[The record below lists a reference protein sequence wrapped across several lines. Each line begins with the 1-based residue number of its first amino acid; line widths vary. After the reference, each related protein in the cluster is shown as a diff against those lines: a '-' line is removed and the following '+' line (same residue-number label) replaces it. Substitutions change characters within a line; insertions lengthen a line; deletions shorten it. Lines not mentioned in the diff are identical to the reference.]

1 MDIKAEVEKIVAK
14 ATKDGDF
21 KDKLMKDPAGTIK
34 GLVGDKVDKETMD
47 KIVETVKGAI
57 GKGSIAEIGDTV
69 KGALGGL
76 LGMCVFHHKTRKFYF
91 WLVNLLGLAWQIA
104 ALWYI
109 GTKL

>member
-1 MDIKAEVEKIVAK
+1 MLKIFLLILLAVSALTFLVYGLDKHAAK
-14 ATKDGDF
+14 TNSWRTPERRLLLFG
-21 KDKLMKDPAGTIK
+21 LAG
-34 GLVGDKVDKETMD
+34 
-47 KIVETVKGAI
+47 
-57 GKGSIAEIGDTV
+57 
-69 KGALGGL
+69 GALGGL